1 MLIYEMLRVTG
12 LIGRKTS
19 LAMVVTLFVSCLIDV
34 FFVKKEV
41 PGGMS
46 YVTKQAIGECEDR
59 KVEQGECDVDTE

>member
-1 MLIYEMLRVTG
+1 
-12 LIGRKTS
+12 
-19 LAMVVTLFVSCLIDV
+19 MVVTLFVSCLIDV
-34 FFVKKEV
+34 FLVKKKV